1 MMATALVPY
10 RWKTDDGMP
19 HWALPDNV
27 TSAIDLRPTATHVHL
42 TALGY
47 AVAVVDGELPEG
59 AIELGAGNATR
70 DRDAWERALFFRP
83 SGDTVEEM
91 VWSHLTDGADD
102 DGEAAC
108 RPLRCHRP
116 DRLELHLGGRK
127 ERQTT
132 ATERLK
138 QAVLIRADLA
148 RMVDDETIPRR
159 MLGKF
164 LQAEADRMGIDA
176 VTLRGKG
183 AKLRDIRPE
192 RPETSFTDTFRDNAE
207 FIFLSAHTPSG
218 AGGAWT
224 VAGENGNRFQ
234 TGNSGDGLGSKLYFD
249 GGGGGISIGNAS
261 NYGWHP
267 TSLSSSNNVA
277 VLESVTRNGGQPALG
292 PIIRGNGSTSGYT
305 CDNASATVLRAFSL
319 VSNVGTSLGTAT
331 RSVQTR
337 DDLRAG
343 ASGSSIYFNDQ
354 ATGISL
360 QVSNTAVTVGLR
372 VGVHGYS
379 GGGESQATG
388 FSAQDDVPTASRGRR
403 ARLLKRPVFW
413 LP

>member
-1 MMATALVPY
+1 MATALVPY

-27 TSAIDLRPTATHVHL
+27 TSAIDLRPTAMHVHL

-59 AIELGAGNATR
+59 AIELETGNVTR

-102 DGEAAC
+102 AGEAAC
-108 RPLRCHRP
+108 RPLRCHKP

-132 ATERLK
+132 NTERLK

-176 VTLRGKG
+176 ITLRGKG

-192 RPETSFTDTFRDNAE
+192 KPETTITDPFRDNAS
-207 FIFLSAHTPSG
+207 FIFLSAYTPSG
-218 AGGAWT
+218 AAGPWT
-224 VAGENGNRFQ
+224 TVGDNGSRFQ
-234 TGNSGDGLGSKLYFD
+234 TGNNGVDGLGSKVVFD
-249 GGGGGISIGNAS
+249 GNSYAGATTRAI
-261 NYGWHP
+261 HP
-267 TSLSSSNNVA
+267 TSLSSANA
-277 VLESVTRNGGQPALG
+277 YAQLEGMPRQDSPTLG
-292 PIIRGNGSTSGYT
+292 PFCRGNGTDSDYFADVYYGR
-305 CDNASATVLRAFSL
+305 NRAFVHVAGTPTSL
-319 VSNVGTSLGTAT
+319 SEPNAAAGSVDTPWIRAIGSAITWGHVVGTSIATAT
-331 RSVQTR
+331 
-337 DDLRAG
+337 
-343 ASGSSIYFNDQ
+343 
-354 ATGISL
+354 
-360 QVSNTAVTVGLR
+360 NTAVTTGLR
-372 VGVHGYS
+372 TGLLGNDAVGSVKA
-379 GGGESQATG
+379 ATG
-388 FSAQDDVPTASRGRR
+388 FSAYDDVAAGVAANTTLNVSRRR
-403 ARLLKRPVFW
+403 R
-413 LP
+413 

>member
-1 MMATALVPY
+1 MATALVPY

-27 TSAIDLRPTATHVHL
+27 TSAIDLRPTAMHVHL

-47 AVAVVDGELPEG
+47 AVAVVDGDLPEG
-59 AIELGAGNATR
+59 AIELGTGNVTR

-83 SGDTVEEM
+83 SGDTVDEM

-102 DGEAAC
+102 AGEAAC
-108 RPLRCHRP
+108 RPLRCHKP

-176 VTLRGKG
+176 VTLRGKA

-192 RPETSFTDTFRDNAE
+192 RPETTIADTFTSGTTVR
-207 FIFLSAHTPSG
+207 LSDYPN
-218 AGGAWT
+218 WT
-224 VAGENGNRFQ
+224 VNGEQPLRFRVF
-234 TGNSGDGLGSKLYFD
+234 SDGRLIFD
-249 GGGGGISIGNAS
+249 GGALEYTAAFQSV
-261 NYGWHP
+261 YGWHS
-267 TSLSSSNNVA
+267 TSLSSSNNEASLAGVSTSNSTS
-277 VLESVTRNGGQPALG
+277 VLSVTA
-292 PIIRGNGSTSGYT
+292 RGNGSTSGYMAASFNGFSYAWSVIANVAT
-305 CDNASATVLRAFSL
+305 ELAGVSANAGNRTMVVQAIGSTIKASDNTSAWQHTV
-319 VSNVGTSLGTAT
+319 T
-331 RSVQTR
+331 
-337 DDLRAG
+337 
-343 ASGSSIYFNDQ
+343 
-354 ATGISL
+354 
-360 QVSNTAVTVGLR
+360 NTALTVGLR

-379 GGGESQATG
+379 AGSFREASGDFAARDFLTPTVSSISPSSGALAGGTAVTITGTG
-388 FSAQDDVPTASRGRR
+388 F
-403 ARLLKRPVFW
+403 
-413 LP
+413 